1 MIYKIDK
8 DTVIDNHGYR
18 TLKDN
23 NPLNYEALPLLDI
36 SDIEIENA
44 LKYVR
49 RLSKIQKCSVCS
61 YGLKHNAERYLRA
74 DEFKAKEWDAYISNG
89 ALIVAMIKQG
99 FKYKIYSHLEYP
111 QKKDISINIDF
122 NVAKK
127 SL

>member
-23 NPLNYEALPLLDI
+23 KPLNYDALPLLEIDNK
-36 SDIEIENA
+36 EIENA

-49 RLSKIQKCSVCS
+49 RLSKIQKCSIGS
-61 YGLKHNAERYLRA
+61 YGLKHNAEKYLRA
-74 DEFKAKEWDAYISNG
+74 NEFKDKQSEAYISNG